1 MPQKDYYKILG
12 VSRTATEK
20 EIKQAYRQLA
30 RKYHPDVN
38 PGDKTAEARFKEI
51 NMANEVIS
59 DPVKRK
65 KYDSYGDQWQYADQF
80 AEAQQRAGGRPGSG
94 GGGTRYSTF
103 TNEGF
108 GDLGDLFKNVYGF
121 DTGGGDFQGVAGGK
135 SQDVDYSIEVTLEEA
150 YHGSSRILTMQIE
163 DLCSACG
170 GAGTIARGR
179 ARTVCTVCRGVG
191 RLPKNRRLEV
201 KIPAGVKDG
210 SRIRIA
216 GEGGAG
222 GRGTKGDLYLIVKM
236 IPDKR
241 FERKEDDLYANVPVP
256 LLAAVLGGETTVSTL
271 KGRLALKIQPETQN
285 GSVIR
290 LGGQGMP
297 VLGSDKYGDFYA
309 RVNVVLPTKLS
320 PQEKQLYEQLKGLS
334 GTK

>member
-1 MPQKDYYKILG
+1 MPQKDYYTILG
-12 VSRTATEK
+12 VNRNATEK

-38 PGDKTAEARFKEI
+38 PGDKTAEARFKEM
-51 NMANEVIS
+51 NVAYEVLS

-80 AEAQQRAGGRPGSG
+80 AEAQQRAGARPAG
-94 GGGTRYSTF
+94 GGARYSTF
-103 TNEGF
+103 TSEGL

-121 DTGGGDFQGVAGGK
+121 DTGGDDFQAAGGR
-135 SQDVDYSIEVTLEEA
+135 SQDIDYSIEVTLEEA
-150 YHGSSRILTMQIE
+150 YHGSSRILTMQVE
-163 DLCSACG
+163 DICSACG

-179 ARTVCTVCRGVG
+179 ARAVCTVCHGAG

-216 GEGGAG
+216 GEGGVGA
-222 GRGTKGDLYLIVKM
+222 RGKKGDLYLVVKM

-241 FERKEDDLYANVPVP
+241 FERRDNDLYGDVPVP
-256 LLAAVLGGETTVSTL
+256 LLTAVLGGETTVNSL

-297 VLGSDKYGDFYA
+297 VLGSDKFGDFYA
-309 RVNVVLPTKLS
+309 KVNVVLPARLS
-320 PQEKQLYEQLKGLS
+320 PQEKQLYEQLKRLS